1 MYNEQICNVV
11 KAADGKFIVNV
22 RHEKEKKKWKAG
34 DPMMVESDYETIPHV
49 ANDIDEVGEIIKEY
63 ATKEGKTDK
72 DKFEDGWK
80 KGK

>member
-1 MYNEQICNVV
+1 MYNEEICNVV

-22 RHEKEKKKWKAG
+22 RHEKEKKKGK
-34 DPMMVESDYETIPHV
+34 DNEPMMVGQDHEMIPHI